1 MITDGAMK
9 KFSLMGM
16 LFAWA
21 LIAAGSAHARRAKS
35 SVEGRLARL
44 EAELAKRPMDV
55 GAYALP
61 STVKFCG
68 ETIDTQDPWIR
79 ERLEKEFILILGDRA
94 QVLLWT
100 KRARRVFP
108 VIETQAA
115 TLKTCSDLK
124 YVAVIESGLRPAETS
139 HASAKGWWQFM
150 SGTARQYGLDVDR
163 AWDERTDLALSTKAG
178 LKYLASLRSR
188 FGSWS
193 LAMAAYNTGPGRLR
207 RAREQQKR
215 EDYWALDLY
224 TEAERYVPRIIAAKI
239 IMSDLARYGFAQGVR
254 DGWPDKPKGY
264 VRTTLPSK
272 RSIKVLDLAV
282 GSGIDLRTLK
292 ALNPELGTDE
302 LPTGRK
308 FTLAVP
314 KGREDAVRKFLGG
327 AAQTAPPKREAP
339 VVAKARATPKAAAPR
354 ARSTRKAEPAPE
366 SVARRGRKARTAKWY
381 TVRGGDSLWSV
392 AQDHKVSV
400 GDIRRWN
407 KLTNQ
412 SLLRPG
418 QRLVVRPGT

>member
-1 MITDGAMK
+1 MK
-9 KFSLMGM
+9 RLPLMGM
-16 LFAWA
+16 LFAGV

-35 SVEGRLARL
+35 SVESRLARL
-44 EAELAKRPMDV
+44 EAELAKRPKDV
-55 GAYALP
+55 GAYTLP

-68 ETIDTQDPWIR
+68 ETIDLKDPWIR
-79 ERLEKEFILILGDRA
+79 ERLEKEFILILGNRA

-108 VIETQAA
+108 VIEAQAA
-115 TLKTCSDLK
+115 KLDTCADLK
-124 YVAVIESGLRPAETS
+124 YVAVIKSGLRPAETS

-163 AWDERTDLALSTKAG
+163 AWDERTDLSLSTKAG
-178 LKYLASLRSR
+178 LKYLASLRER

-207 RAREQQKR
+207 RAREKQKR
-215 EDYWALDLY
+215 RDYWRLDLY
-224 TEAERYVPRIIAAKI
+224 TEAERYVPRIIAAKV
-239 IMSDLARYGFAQGVR
+239 IMSDLSRYGFAQGIR
-254 DGWPDKPKGY
+254 QGWAKKPTGF
-264 VRTTLPSK
+264 VRTKLAAK
-272 RSIKVLDLAV
+272 RTVKVLDLAV
-282 GSGIDLRTLK
+282 GAGIDLRILK
-292 ALNPELGTDE
+292 ELNPELGTED
-302 LPTGRK
+302 LPTGRS

-314 KGREDAVRKFLGG
+314 KGREEAVRRWLGG
-327 AAQTAPPKREAP
+327 AAKTATPTKVKAP
-339 VVAKARATPKAAAPR
+339 VVAKTRRSAPKTAAPR
-354 ARSTRKAEPAPE
+354 KKTRGKAPVVKSKRRSRNNRA
-366 SVARRGRKARTAKWY
+366 AKWY

-407 KLTNQ
+407 KLSNQ

-418 QRLVVRPGT
+418 QRLVVRPGS